1 MGSLAGAKPSGG
13 AMEAHIQS
21 AVAGSAQPSSDAALG
36 RVEDHTATLLAALG
50 GFAAIAI
57 NTALMLGARRG
68 LPNHPWL
75 IVLALGYGALFIG
88 CSVTIEI
95 CVTDALRRT
104 LTQLLAL
111 VALLLLP
118 IAVFGTTLWLFAAFA
133 GLAAWI
139 AIARGRL
146 AAVRVQPRLIVW
158 LGVALC
164 CVVAIG
170 LYGLAGFQHRELQ
183 AHFLMPE
190 YARLGLLHK
199 DPLTFV
205 SFAAQ
210 IMNGRWPGAALDGMR
225 PIFYHFGVPLIVASL
240 ARATE
245 SLPFHVYMAGQQ
257 VLFVPLVVFYASLA
271 ASALARCAGA
281 PIPVRALS
289 VVLGA
294 AAVLVVPAL
303 NWPVVYYSEASSA
316 SAAFAFLMVPLA
328 AAWLASAAGGA
339 RAIGPALAVIAAAL
353 ASALFKLSI
362 AMMIGALTC
371 YLILRQRLSQRA
383 SDVTAMTALVL
394 AVGLA
399 AALGPAVFGR
409 AFAFPLWAQDGD
421 YFRLVLR
428 EAVWALSALAAI
440 FVLER
445 LCRALRC
452 DLAPTRPV
460 WHALLVMFPVAVA
473 GTWLIANVHHLYD
486 GRYLFNT
493 LLLLT
498 LPLIALGG
506 AALVHA
512 ASLTLAHPV
521 AKGATLP
528 VLAILLVLM
537 TALGMQ
543 AGRAAPSRTVARID
557 AAIAALCGRAV
568 PEAACRA
575 HLPRAFRAAPA
586 ELAAALDG
594 GLGPRILAL
603 PKRSPARDALFVP
616 PGNEAYWRF
625 VLGGDRPTENL
636 NFLPAHF
643 GLPMLLG
650 LPPTAYGVDTEPINA
665 VLFGRYD
672 ESARSRPL
680 SDRELCQ
687 HAQERAIERVQVL
700 ESLEPSEVRALDCRI
715 TLR

>member
-1 MGSLAGAKPSGG
+1 
-13 AMEAHIQS
+13 MEAQIQS
-21 AVAGSAQPSSDAALG
+21 AVAGGAQPSSEAALG
-36 RVEDHTATLLAALG
+36 RVEDHTATLLASLG

-57 NTALMLGARRG
+57 NTALMLGVRRG
-68 LPNHPWL
+68 LPNDPWL
-75 IVLALGYGALFIG
+75 IALALAYGALFIG
-88 CSVTIEI
+88 CSVAIEI
-95 CVTDALRRT
+95 CVTDALRRA
-104 LTQLLAL
+104 LTQLLTL

-118 IAVFGTTLWLFAAFA
+118 IAVFGSTLWLFAAFA
-133 GLAAWI
+133 ALAAWI

-158 LGVALC
+158 LGAALC

-183 AHFLMPE
+183 AHVLMPE
-190 YARLGLLHK
+190 YGGLGLLHK
-199 DPLTFV
+199 DPLAFV
-205 SFAAQ
+205 SFASQ
-210 IMNGRWPGAALDGMR
+210 IMNGRWPGAALDGLR

-245 SLPFHVYMAGQQ
+245 SSPFHVYMVGQQ
-257 VLFVPLVVFYASLA
+257 VLFAPLVVFYAGLA
-271 ASALARCAGA
+271 AAALARCVGA

-289 VVLGA
+289 AVLGA
-294 AAVLVVPAL
+294 VAVLVVPAL

-328 AAWLASAAGGA
+328 AAWPASPAG
-339 RAIGPALAVIAAAL
+339 RACAIAPILAVIAAAL

-362 AMMIGALTC
+362 AMMMAALAC

-383 SDVTAMTALVL
+383 SDLVAMAALVL
-394 AVGLA
+394 AIALA
-399 AALGPAVFGR
+399 AALGPALFGR
-409 AFAFPLWAQDGD
+409 AFGFRLWAQEGD
-421 YFRLVLR
+421 YFRLVVR
-428 EAVWALSALAAI
+428 EAVWALLGLAAI
-440 FVLER
+440 FILER

-452 DLAPTRPV
+452 DLAATRPV

-473 GTWLIANVHHLYD
+473 GAWLIANVHHLYD
-486 GRYLFNT
+486 SRYLFNT

-512 ASLTLAHPV
+512 ASLALEHTA
-521 AKGATLP
+521 AKVTALP
-528 VLAILLVLM
+528 VLSILVVLM

-557 AAIAALCGRAV
+557 TAIATMCERAV
-568 PEAACRA
+568 AEAACRA

-586 ELAAALDG
+586 EFVATLDN
-594 GLGPRILAL
+594 GLGPRILAVL
-603 PKRSPARDALFVP
+603 KRSPTGDAVFVP
-616 PGNEAYWRF
+616 PANATYWRF
-625 VLGGDRPTENL
+625 VLGGDRPVENL

-650 LPPTAYGVDTEPINA
+650 LPPAAYGVDVQPINA

-672 ESARSRPL
+672 ETARSRPL
-680 SDRELCQ
+680 SDRELCR
-687 HAQERAIERVQVL
+687 HAQERAIDRILVFEA
-700 ESLEPSEVRALDCRI
+700 LEPSAARLLDCRT
-715 TLR
+715 TLQ